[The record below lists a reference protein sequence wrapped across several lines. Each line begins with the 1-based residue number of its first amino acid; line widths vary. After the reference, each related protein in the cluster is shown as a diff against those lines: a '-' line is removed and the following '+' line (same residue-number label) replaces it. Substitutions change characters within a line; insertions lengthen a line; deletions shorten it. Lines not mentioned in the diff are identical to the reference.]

1 MWRLMSSVGEAV
13 KILIE
18 GRNLADAQARAA
30 MTALMSGEATQAE
43 IGAFLACLR
52 MKGETDEEVAAF
64 VSVMRDNAVRI
75 PCRSTDVVDTCGTGG
90 DAADTF
96 NISTAAA
103 FVAAGAGV
111 RVAKH
116 GNRAVSSQC
125 GSADVLKALGVI
137 VEAPV
142 ETVADCIDSVGIGFL
157 FAPLLHP
164 AMKHAIGPRRELGV
178 RTVFNLLGP
187 LTNPAGA
194 RRQIVGVFAEAAVPL
209 VAGALARLGCERALV
224 VHGLCGLDEVSTVG
238 PTVVG
243 WVEGGTWRQ
252 VTWTPGTFGVPEATL
267 DQLAGGDP
275 EESARMLTDALEGAP
290 GPRTDVVLVNAAGAV
305 IAAGLADSP
314 EEAMS
319 VARESLGSGAARAK
333 LDALRE
339 ASRGGGAE

>member
-1 MWRLMSSVGEAV
+1 MSAVGEAV
-13 KILIE
+13 RIAIE
-18 GRNLADAQARAA
+18 GRHLTDRQARAA

-75 PCRSTDVVDTCGTGG
+75 PCRSTGVVDTCGTGG

-116 GNRAVSSQC
+116 GNRAVSSEC
-125 GSADVLKALGVI
+125 GSADVLKALGVN

-164 AMKHAIGPRRELGV
+164 AMKHALGPRRELGV

-194 RRQIVGVFAEAAVPL
+194 RRQIVGVFSEAAVPL
-209 VAGALARLGCERALV
+209 VAGALVRLGCERALV

-238 PTVVG
+238 PTTVG
-243 WVEGGTWRQ
+243 WVEGEEWREL
-252 VTWTPGTFGVPEATL
+252 TWTPETFGVPEAAL
-267 DQLAGGDP
+267 EELAGGDP
-275 EESARMLTDALEGAP
+275 EVSARMLTDVLDGAR
-290 GPRTDVVLVNAAGAV
+290 GPRGDVALVNAAGAI
-305 IAAGLADSP
+305 IASGMADTP
-314 EEAMS
+314 EDAMA
-319 VARESLGSGAARAK
+319 VARASVSSGAARAK
-333 LDALRE
+333 LSALRE
-339 ASRGGGAE
+339 ASCRGGGAT